1 MEAGP
6 GWGPREQ
13 ALSLPG
19 TMRTLAATPTCKV
32 TELGDPVPSC
42 ASVQGLD
49 LLRSH
54 HVVGEDGHAPP
65 GFCGPRRGEEK
76 LGPQILAGEV
86 LGDKK
91 RQKFPWGKGGLWIGP
106 EAYFKKGGTLG
117 QVGVGARLASGLRG
131 GPNWG
136 DNLPAL
142 KTKPTR
148 ALKGTPR
155 QEVVGKG
162 HPAGGPPTEKMWPLP
177 HPTLSRKM
185 ETYGF

>member
-19 TMRTLAATPTCKV
+19 TMRALAATPTCKV

-49 LLRSH
+49 LLPSH

-117 QVGVGARLASGLRG
+117 
-131 GPNWG
+131 
-136 DNLPAL
+136 
-142 KTKPTR
+142 
-148 ALKGTPR
+148 
-155 QEVVGKG
+155 
-162 HPAGGPPTEKMWPLP
+162 
-177 HPTLSRKM
+177 
-185 ETYGF
+185 